1 MQEQMRVKS
10 WQCVGCADYQG
21 RLVPL
26 VHQTLAAL
34 GGNSAYA
41 EYAIA
46 EAVRRLAG
54 SKTVA
59 ISIRFY
65 IVSGDLRV
73 VLRAEEGIFPVH
85 ELQHQIHIV
94 RRTFHS
100 LSWQKWME
108 KTGGC
113 KLLSI
118 LTPVQNAC
126 FSLNGKKIVLFFR
139 YPFSKN
145 ALSYSLGELLEKLF
159 WEKEDVI
166 FQDGRKS

>member
-1 MQEQMRVKS
+1 
-10 WQCVGCADYQG
+10 
-21 RLVPL
+21 
-26 VHQTLAAL
+26 
-34 GGNSAYA
+34 
-41 EYAIA
+41 
-46 EAVRRLAG
+46 
-54 SKTVA
+54 
-59 ISIRFY
+59 
-65 IVSGDLRV
+65 
-73 VLRAEEGIFPVH
+73 VH
-85 ELQHQIHIV
+85 ELQHQVHIV